1 MSTAPEPALDLAL
14 RYDAGIAHYVASGD
28 RDGALAEAFG
38 LGREAIDAGL
48 GILDV
53 CAIHRDALFPI
64 LVGSA
69 PELLART
76 SERTSEFF
84 TEALAPFDM
93 VNRGFRETNAEIVN
107 LNQEMQRQVEELR
120 QLAAIVEA
128 ADDAIHTI
136 GPENTILS
144 WNPAAERLYGYSAAE
159 AVGQSDDMLVPQTH
173 ADERGAL
180 VVLLRQQEHLAQ
192 FETIRTRKDGSF
204 VEVSL
209 TVSPIA
215 DGGGGI
221 VAAAVIARDISAR
234 MRAEEERT
242 ELELQLRQAHKM
254 EAVGN
259 LAGGIAHDFNNLLTV
274 IKGYSSLLIER
285 LKDDDLSRDATAIS
299 EAANRASE
307 LTKQLLAFSRR
318 QVLQPEQ
325 AILNDVVGE
334 TLKLLERI
342 IGEDIQ
348 VDLDLAPRVDPILID
363 RGQLAQVI
371 LNLAI
376 NAREAMTGGG
386 SISVKTANVELD
398 AAYAAQHVDVIAGPY
413 VLLEMSDSGRGMDA
427 ETRDRVFDPFFT
439 TKQEGTG
446 LGLAT
451 VYGIVKQSGG
461 HIVLDSEP
469 GVGTTFTI
477 HFPSSGEPTP
487 ATLRAPRETESPDG
501 TETILLVEDDDAVR
515 RLVARTLQSH
525 GYHVIEA
532 SSPAQAL
539 QTIEERTEFD
549 LLLTDVV
556 MPGMNGR
563 QLAETLLA
571 ERPTLRVLFTSG
583 YPADTMIRH
592 GIADGSAAYIGKPYL
607 PIELARK
614 VREVLD
620 TR

>member
-1 MSTAPEPALDLAL
+1 MSTAPERSLDLAS
-14 RYDAGIAHYVASGD
+14 RYDAGIAHYVVSGD
-28 RDGALAEAFG
+28 RDGALAEAFA

-69 PELLART
+69 AELLART

-192 FETIRTRKDGSF
+192 FETIRSRKDGSF

-285 LKDDDLSRDATAIS
+285 LQDDDLSHDATAIS

-334 TLKLLERI
+334 TLNLLERI

-348 VDLDLAPRVDPILID
+348 VDLDLATSVDPILID

-539 QTIEERTEFD
+539 QTVEEQAEFD

-571 ERPTLRVLFTSG
+571 DRPTLRVLFTSG

>member
-1 MSTAPEPALDLAL
+1 MPRATT
-14 RYDAGIAHYVASGD
+14 AGIAHYVASGD
-28 RDGALAEAFG
+28 RDGALAEAFA

-53 CAIHRDALFPI
+53 CAIHREALFPI

-159 AVGQSDDMLVPQTH
+159 AVGQSDDMLVPPTH

-285 LKDDDLSRDATAIS
+285 PAGRRSLTRRDDRSPRRQIA
-299 EAANRASE
+299 RAS
-307 LTKQLLAFSRR
+307 
-318 QVLQPEQ
+318 
-325 AILNDVVGE
+325 
-334 TLKLLERI
+334 
-342 IGEDIQ
+342 
-348 VDLDLAPRVDPILID
+348 
-363 RGQLAQVI
+363 
-371 LNLAI
+371 
-376 NAREAMTGGG
+376 
-386 SISVKTANVELD
+386 
-398 AAYAAQHVDVIAGPY
+398 
-413 VLLEMSDSGRGMDA
+413 
-427 ETRDRVFDPFFT
+427 
-439 TKQEGTG
+439 
-446 LGLAT
+446 
-451 VYGIVKQSGG
+451 
-461 HIVLDSEP
+461 
-469 GVGTTFTI
+469 
-477 HFPSSGEPTP
+477 
-487 ATLRAPRETESPDG
+487 
-501 TETILLVEDDDAVR
+501 
-515 RLVARTLQSH
+515 
-525 GYHVIEA
+525 
-532 SSPAQAL
+532 
-539 QTIEERTEFD
+539 
-549 LLLTDVV
+549 
-556 MPGMNGR
+556 
-563 QLAETLLA
+563 
-571 ERPTLRVLFTSG
+571 
-583 YPADTMIRH
+583 
-592 GIADGSAAYIGKPYL
+592 
-607 PIELARK
+607 
-614 VREVLD
+614 
-620 TR
+620 